1 MRIIYYQRTR
11 MSNEDEASFG
21 ATYCSTLDELLSA
34 SDVVSVHCP
43 LNEKT
48 KGLISHKEFAKM
60 KDGVFLVNTSRGPVV
75 DEDAL
80 ISAMESGKVLRA
92 GLDVFKDEPK
102 IKYVCSFHATV
113 RC

>member
-11 MSNEDEASFG
+11 LSAEDEETFQ
-21 ATYCSTLDELLSA
+21 ATYCSTLDELLGA

-43 LNEKT
+43 LNDKT

-80 ISAMESGKVLRA
+80 ISALESGKVLRA
-92 GLDVFKDEPK
+92 GLDVFKDEPN
-102 IKYVCSFHATV
+102 IKYVLC
-113 RC
+113 